1 MKPFAFFLFYI
12 FLNVC
17 AYADMTQT
25 QNCNNKIKQLDQT
38 ISALESQLANEKAEL
53 SRLNLRRTELQ
64 NDCNKFQL
72 LWLIPTVLKEFKKGN
87 FQKKINELESH
98 ITEKSTSI
106 TSFEDEHQ
114 KQCKA
119 REAEK
124 SRLHP
129 FRTAIIQWISI
140 SAYGKWDKVPGF
152 TAPELRVK
160 LGDKKIASGAEDSYI
175 LEASLYET
183 VYLVDTKLEVYD
195 EDATDLEYMGTIHL
209 RLNELGRGVDG
220 DSSIRE
226 ISGEVKQK
234 PGLGFHYVVQYKV
247 EY

>member
-87 FQKKINELESH
+87 FQKKINEL
-98 ITEKSTSI
+98 
-106 TSFEDEHQ
+106 
-114 KQCKA
+114 
-119 REAEK
+119 
-124 SRLHP
+124 
-129 FRTAIIQWISI
+129 
-140 SAYGKWDKVPGF
+140 
-152 TAPELRVK
+152 
-160 LGDKKIASGAEDSYI
+160 
-175 LEASLYET
+175 
-183 VYLVDTKLEVYD
+183 
-195 EDATDLEYMGTIHL
+195 
-209 RLNELGRGVDG
+209 
-220 DSSIRE
+220 
-226 ISGEVKQK
+226 
-234 PGLGFHYVVQYKV
+234 
-247 EY
+247 

>member
-25 QNCNNKIKQLDQT
+25 QNCNKKIKQLAQT

-98 ITEKSTSI
+98 ITEKSTNI

-119 REAEK
+119 REAEEN
-124 SRLHP
+124 RLHP
-129 FRTAIIQWISI
+129 FRTAIIQRISI
-140 SAYGKWDKVPGF
+140 SAYGNWDTFAG
-152 TAPELRVK
+152 PELRVK
-160 LGDKKIASGAEDSYI
+160 LWDKEIAKGAQDTYT
-175 LEASLYET
+175 LETSLYET
-183 VYLVDTKLEVYD
+183 VYLIDTRLDVYD
-195 EDATDLEYMGTIHL
+195 KDLREWEYMGTIHL

-226 ISGEVKQK
+226 ISGDIQQE
-234 PGLGFHYVVQYKV
+234 PGLGFRYVVQYKV